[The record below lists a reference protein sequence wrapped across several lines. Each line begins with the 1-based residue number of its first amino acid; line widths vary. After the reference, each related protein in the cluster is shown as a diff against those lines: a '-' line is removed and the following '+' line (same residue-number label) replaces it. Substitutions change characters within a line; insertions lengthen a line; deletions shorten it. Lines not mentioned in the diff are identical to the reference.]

1 MSKRGKTVQQLP
13 LETACIE
20 LQRAVYEISH
30 NSRKRLGENLQK
42 FVALQGILEAELQLC
57 MMTVQIN
64 SLDYV
69 RNNVIALNSVA
80 SSSQKQAEEMR
91 QPDEE
96 SVNVSHGTEGLRP
109 KPHVE
114 VAPEEMLGNFWAK
127 NSHLSQEQ
135 ERSTEGAGSRDGVS
149 ESGDEIVP

>member
-1 MSKRGKTVQQLP
+1 MPFLGLNDDLQFHALGKLWIFVVL
-13 LETACIE
+13 
-20 LQRAVYEISH
+20 S
-30 NSRKRLGENLQK
+30 
-42 FVALQGILEAELQLC
+42 VALTALTFMTSFLWDKLSYKENELK
-57 MMTVQIN
+57 I
-64 SLDYV
+64 
-69 RNNVIALNSVA
+69 
-80 SSSQKQAEEMR
+80 SSENR
-91 QPDEE
+91 PDEE